1 MADGNFWKG
10 KKVLI
15 TGHTGFKGAWLS
27 QWLVQ
32 MGANVTGL
40 ALEPNTTPNLYSILN
55 LKEKM
60 DSIIGDIC
68 NLEDTKEIICE
79 YEPEIVF
86 HLAAQAL
93 VHDSYDDPLSTL
105 ITNIIGTANILEAM
119 RTSNSV
125 KVIVNVTS
133 DKCYQ
138 NDELSI
144 AFAESDRMGGNDI
157 YSCSKGCS
165 ELVTEAYRKSFYR
178 DHQAIIVT
186 ARAGNVIG
194 GGDWSKDRLVPDII
208 KAFIKGEN
216 ANLRN
221 PLSIRP
227 WQHVLE
233 PLSGYIALAEK
244 CYCNDRNYE
253 GAWNFGPGENGE
265 ITVESLTEAMAKTWG
280 GDVYWNKAKN
290 IFLPES
296 NFLKL
301 DCTKAKKNLEW
312 EPKLTIDETIMWT
325 VDWYKK
331 MYQNENM
338 EEYTINQILRY
349 IERRKKNA

>member
-1 MADGNFWKG
+1 MGGNNFWTG

-27 QWLVQ
+27 QWLVE

-40 ALEPNTTPNLYSILN
+40 ALGPNTTPNLYSILN
-55 LKEKM
+55 LKSKM
-60 DSIIGDIC
+60 ISVIGDIRD
-68 NLEDTKEIICE
+68 LKVLYEIIRE
-79 YEPEIVF
+79 HEPEIVF

-93 VHDSYDDPLSTL
+93 VHDSYEDPLGTL
-105 ITNIIGTANILEAM
+105 ITNIIGTANILEAI
-119 RTSNSV
+119 RTSKTV

-144 AFAESDRMGGNDI
+144 AFVESDKMGGNDI

-216 ANLRN
+216 VSLRN

-233 PLSGYIALAEK
+233 PLSGYITLAEK
-244 CYCNDRNYE
+244 CYYNNRKYE
-253 GAWNFGPGENGE
+253 GAWNFGPGDNGE
-265 ITVESLTEAMAKTWG
+265 LTVETLTEAMAKTWG
-280 GDVYWNKAKN
+280 EDAHWNKAEN
-290 IFLPES
+290 IFSPES

-301 DCTKAKKNLEW
+301 DCTKAKNILDW
-312 EPKLTIDETIMWT
+312 ESNLTIDETIMWT

-331 MYQNENM
+331 MYQHKNM
-338 EEYTINQILRY
+338 EDYTINQISRY
-349 IERRKKNA
+349 IERRKKNV